1 MSIKK
6 HLTKENFKIAITRI
20 IFYIL
25 SCVYVFAIYLIIGF
39 GTIFLG
45 LTEEAN
51 LSMGND
57 KLNIIMSLVIE
68 IIFILSFFLT
78 FFLHDQEYKSLF
90 LRMDKENCTP
100 RQTFIAHIKKF
111 GLFDL
116 VWLSALAIILTI
128 ILSIPALETS
138 GIALACI
145 SFAIFSHIPWLFVS
159 IPLWIIFNVAVYLPC
174 IYFAHKVWHRKRK
187 KLLKSLAENKQ
198 D

>member
-6 HLTKENFKIAITRI
+6 YLTKENFKIAITRI

-25 SCVYVFAIYLIIGF
+25 SCVYVFAIYLVIGF
-39 GTIFLG
+39 GMIFLG

-51 LSMGND
+51 LSIGND
-57 KLNIIMSLVIE
+57 KLNITMSLVIE
-68 IIFILSFFLT
+68 IIFIFSFFLT
-78 FFLHDQEYKSLF
+78 FFLHDQEYKSFF

-116 VWLSALAIILTI
+116 VWISVLAIILAI
-128 ILSIPALETS
+128 ILSIPVLETS

-145 SFAIFSHIPWLFVS
+145 SFAIFSHIPWLAVS
-159 IPLWIIFNVAVYLPC
+159 IPLWIIFNVVVYLPC
-174 IYFAHKVWHRKRK
+174 IYFAHKVWHKKRQ
-187 KLLKSLAENKQ
+187 KLLKSLTEKQ
-198 D
+198 N

>member
-1 MSIKK
+1 MNIKK

-25 SCVYVFAIYLIIGF
+25 SCVYVLAIYLLIGF
-39 GTIFLG
+39 GMIYLG
-45 LTEEAN
+45 LVEESNFSIGNDN
-51 LSMGND
+51 LS
-57 KLNIIMSLVIE
+57 IIMSLVIE
-68 IIFILSFFLT
+68 IVFIFSFFFT
-78 FFLHDQEYKSLF
+78 FFLQDQEYKSFF
-90 LRMDKENCTP
+90 LCMDKENCTP

-116 VWLSALAIILTI
+116 VWLLVLAIILTI
-128 ILSIPALETS
+128 VLSIPALETS

-145 SFAIFSHIPWLFVS
+145 SFAMFSNIPWIAVS

-174 IYFAHKVWHRKRK
+174 IYFAHKIWHRQRK
-187 KLLKSLAENKQ
+187 KLLKSLTESKQ